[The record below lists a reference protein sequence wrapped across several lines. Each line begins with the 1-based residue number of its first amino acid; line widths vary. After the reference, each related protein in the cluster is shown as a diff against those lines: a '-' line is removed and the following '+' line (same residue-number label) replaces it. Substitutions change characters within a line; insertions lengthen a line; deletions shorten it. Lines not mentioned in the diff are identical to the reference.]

1 MPNVPL
7 PCCCNKHL
15 WQRLQLL
22 NCWLQQWPFKK
33 GNHKLQI
40 LSLFIFFHKQPN
52 RRFVSLSSPFFLL
65 YDFSVIFQVS
75 TKSNWLNK
83 IHLFCQ
89 IFCQK
94 KILIHKNLCHKTKPL
109 KIFPLLLFCMLRN
122 RCNSEEKKIIFT
134 IPISHANS
142 LCENVCLL
150 KK

>member
-1 MPNVPL
+1 MFLAGTLPSFGMPL
-7 PCCCNKHL
+7 PMASTRFTLRHHLSGMPLKLLSTVNYFSSLGVCICNI
-15 WQRLQLL
+15 
-22 NCWLQQWPFKK
+22 
-33 GNHKLQI
+33 I
-40 LSLFIFFHKQPN
+40 LFNFHI
-52 RRFVSLSSPFFLL
+52 
-65 YDFSVIFQVS
+65 FSVIFQVS

-122 RCNSEEKKIIFT
+122 RCNSEEKKFIFT